1 MKNSAD
7 LGGCYP
13 LRLKAKGDNI
23 LQNLH
28 NSSYPTKAEINN
40 CFIIH
45 SKYFP
50 ILEGVSP
57 FTLCF
62 SVHQNNTTLS
72 PGLLVNGSIICSGLH
87 FDVILMASIQ

>member
-50 ILEGVSP
+50 ILKVP
-57 FTLCF
+57 
-62 SVHQNNTTLS
+62 
-72 PGLLVNGSIICSGLH
+72 
-87 FDVILMASIQ
+87 MK